1 MLYPRYI
8 ESEIV
13 KEDLEVDEDTA
24 KEIPAPAP
32 REITDLE
39 SNIKTIEENLKE
51 VSDNYVSLM

>member
-1 MLYPRYI
+1 M
-8 ESEIV
+8 

-24 KEIPAPAP
+24 NEIPAPAP

>member
-13 KEDLEVDEDTA
+13 KEDLEVDEDTS